1 MHWELGDLGIHAG
14 LFVYPSFLPKPR
26 FLIPPGGHCLGLGS
40 VPSQK
45 WSKSVESSPEECMPG
60 LPGTLFPLTCFVL
73 TEVGPSPWKRVF
85 QEEKLGEWG
94 WETAQGSNLF
104 LPPWSGGHGG
114 VLTSRSLRQL

>member
-14 LFVYPSFLPKPR
+14 LFVHPSFLPKPR

-40 VPSQK
+40 VPSKK

-73 TEVGPSPWKRVF
+73 TESDLAHGRGSFKKESWGRGAGRQPRGPICSCQHGVMGM
-85 QEEKLGEWG
+85 GE
-94 WETAQGSNLF
+94 F
-104 LPPWSGGHGG
+104 
-114 VLTSRSLRQL
+114 